1 MTLSAPLFKNNNTPL
16 SLPPISNSP
25 SLSQAVRGDGE
36 FRRERDWVTMTQISS
51 SPSPGGGQQGD
62 EALSVSVFGNA
73 GMFSGGDRG
82 DRLGASRGVFHPLS
96 PSFSP
101 FLFLTLAISAYL
113 KKKNTIGF
121 CTLEQSREASD
132 GSRV

>member
-1 MTLSAPLFKNNNTPL
+1 
-16 SLPPISNSP
+16 
-25 SLSQAVRGDGE
+25 
-36 FRRERDWVTMTQISS
+36 MTQISS

-113 KKKNTIGF
+113 KKNTIGF